1 MADAV
6 TVQLAGR
13 LQYLAEAMEQ
23 NIEDENKRY

>member
-1 MADAV
+1 MADAE
-6 TVQLAGR
+6 TIQMAGR